1 MAETNVITALS
12 AVQSKL
18 KANKTQYNKF
28 GGYAYRSCE
37 DILEAVKPLL
47 HEVGA
52 VLTITDE
59 IEFIGGRW
67 YVRAI
72 AKFRVGAEEIETS
85 AFAREAETK
94 KGMDDSQITGSAS
107 SYARK
112 YALNGMFCIDD
123 NKDADATNTGDEPKR
138 PPAKPAQP
146 EQLPAAAKKEPT
158 LKERFDKCKA
168 YFAKA
173 PDASIELTHPENEKI
188 VQGAGRIIS
197 ELKQAG
203 RTNEAAELE
212 TLVNSKLKHDPA
224 IAA

>member
-1 MAETNVITALS
+1 MTAEKKAIDVLGEI
-12 AVQSKL
+12 QSEL
-18 KANKTQYNKF
+18 KAPKGQYNKF

-47 HEVGA
+47 KKAGA

-123 NKDADATNTGDEPKR
+123 TKDADATNTGDVQKKQTATAPA
-138 PPAKPAQP
+138 AKPAQTS
-146 EQLPAAAKKEPT
+146 KKEPT
-158 LKERFDKCKA
+158 LKERFDRCRS
-168 YFAKA
+168 YFDQA
-173 PDASIELTHPENEKI
+173 PDGSILIDAPANAKFI
-188 VQGAGRIIS
+188 QGANEIIS

-203 RTNEAAELE
+203 RTNEAIELE
-212 TLVNSKLKHDPA
+212 KLINTKLKKGE
-224 IAA
+224 